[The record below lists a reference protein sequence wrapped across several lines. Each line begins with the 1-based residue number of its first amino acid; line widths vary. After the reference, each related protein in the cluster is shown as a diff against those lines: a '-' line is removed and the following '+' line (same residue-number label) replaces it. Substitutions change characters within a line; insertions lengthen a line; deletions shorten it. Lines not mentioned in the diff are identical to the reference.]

1 MQASVAVRLNWGTTL
16 EPGPRQTTYP
26 GSNSSRNVDHGI
38 LTQEP
43 VTATEAFP
51 TRKHSFDLVRISY
64 PFCNVLDRPA
74 TAGGIFRR
82 RFYE

>member
-16 EPGPRQTTYP
+16 EPGPRQTTFP

-43 VTATEAFP
+43 VTATEHFLTP
-51 TRKHSFDLVRISY
+51 KHSFYLVLIPY
-64 PFCNVLDRPA
+64 PFRTVFRP
-74 TAGGIFRR
+74 TRNSGR
-82 RFYE
+82 RFQAEIL